1 MHKADSVGFSTD
13 LYAFFSVQGRVLSS
27 FLKKSGEVSMGELTV
42 LLAVY
47 EAQRPISVESL
58 AEFLFFGVRT
68 IRKMLL
74 WLEDKSLIAKYADAD
89 DARIMRVLLTPEG
102 DALARRLAC
111 GLYDVLRRSFWN
123 ALPEEDFQGIM
134 KSDMRRCLNNLRRNS
149 VEPFGLQSN
158 TDLPIEV
165 DHLVFWRV
173 VQEEWGLMTRRKAGL
188 SLAESCILH
197 YVCERDGS
205 CSSDVSRALIAPK
218 SAVSLGTRRLV
229 DFELIRRHVNVDDGR
244 SSYLL
249 PTNRGRLLDE
259 KIFSLLD
266 SATREFHMGI
276 DEDDLGII
284 RAWYARMFANMRAMQ
299 KS

>member
-13 LYAFFSVQGRVLSS
+13 LYAFFSVQSRVLSS
-27 FLKKSGEVSMGELTV
+27 FLKKSGEVSMGELTI

-47 EAQRPISVESL
+47 EAQRPVFVESL

-68 IRKMLL
+68 IRNMLL
-74 WLEDKSLIAKYADAD
+74 RLEDRGLIAKKADAD
-89 DARIMRVLLTPEG
+89 DARIMCVLLTPEG
-102 DALARRLAC
+102 DALVKQLAC
-111 GLYDVLRRSFWN
+111 GLYDVLRKSFWN
-123 ALPEEDFQGIM
+123 ALPEEDFQEIM
-134 KSDMRRCLNNLRRNS
+134 KSDMRRCLNNLRRDS

-173 VQEEWGLMTRRKAGL
+173 VQEEWGSITRGKAGL

-197 YVCERDGS
+197 YVCERDRS
-205 CSSDVSRALIAPK
+205 CLSDVSHALMAPK
-218 SAVSLGTRRLV
+218 SAVSLGTRRLE
-229 DFELIRRHVNVDDGR
+229 DFGLICRHVNVDDGR

-249 PTNRGRLLDE
+249 PTDCGKSLDG

-266 SATREFHMGI
+266 GATREFHMGI
-276 DEDDLGII
+276 DEGDLDII